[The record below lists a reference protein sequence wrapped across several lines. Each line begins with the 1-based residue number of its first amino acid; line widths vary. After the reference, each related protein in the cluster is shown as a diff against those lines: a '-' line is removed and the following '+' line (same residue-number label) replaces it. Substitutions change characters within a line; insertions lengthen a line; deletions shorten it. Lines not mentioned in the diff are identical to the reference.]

1 MAMLEGVEPSLPDRQ
16 SGFLPLKDST
26 VRSGG
31 IEPPSLEWHSKAQ
44 PIDQPRNLVD
54 RQRVELCPRSLQ
66 GNTAPR
72 RAAR

>member
-1 MAMLEGVEPSLPDRQ
+1 
-16 SGFLPLKDST
+16 
-26 VRSGG
+26 
-31 IEPPSLEWHSKAQ
+31 
-44 PIDQPRNLVD
+44 LVD